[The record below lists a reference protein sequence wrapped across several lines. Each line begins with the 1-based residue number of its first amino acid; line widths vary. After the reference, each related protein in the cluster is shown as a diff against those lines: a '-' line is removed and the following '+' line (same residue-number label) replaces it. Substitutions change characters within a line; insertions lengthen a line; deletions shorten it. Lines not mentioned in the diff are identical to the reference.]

1 MQPTTQQLAEMLR
14 CARRELAFRRQVY
27 PGLVRKG
34 RMAQAEAERE
44 TAAQELIVSF
54 LDAQQ
59 PDRLPG
65 MEG

>member
-1 MQPTTQQLAEMLR
+1 MQPTPQQLAEMLR

-34 RMAQAEAERE
+34 RMAQAEADRE
-44 TAAQELIVSF
+44 TAVQELIVSV
-54 LDAQQ
+54 LDSLQ

-65 MEG
+65 MEW